1 MKNKLKLIKI
11 KQPYI
16 KNMKEFLMLAFHFGF
31 TLYQDYTLQKTLYY
45 KDSDVNIIIDIHTG
59 LIEFEY
65 FDDDLLI
72 ELPLEDKQYL
82 MRDFEHYVI
91 WK

>member
-1 MKNKLKLIKI
+1 MKNKLIKI
-11 KQPYI
+11 KSPYI

>member
-45 KDSDVNIIIDIHTG
+45 KDSDVNIKIDVHTG
-59 LIEFEY
+59 KINFEY
-65 FDDDLLI
+65 FDNNVLTELI
-72 ELPLEDKQYL
+72 LEDKQYL